1 MEVVYKADAEARGK
15 LTGFR
20 FEVAAPGRPLR
31 VPRKVFFLGFRV

>member
-20 FEVAAPGRPLR
+20 FEVADRGPLR
-31 VPRKVFFLGFRV
+31 VPRKVLSLGFRV